1 MTVCGLAAQCPVRR
15 SAVGFV
21 CFFFFPF
28 TISYLNAGNAKYDYI
43 HGRLTH
49 LNGRIV
55 LVSVDRVFLANTRAA
70 KTFSAAA

>member
-1 MTVCGLAAQCPVRR
+1 MAWLRSAQCEV
-15 SAVGFV
+15 ALLDL
-21 CFFFFPF
+21 FFFPF
-28 TISYLNAGNAKYDYI
+28 RISCFNAGNAKYDCI

>member
-1 MTVCGLAAQCPVRR
+1 MAWLRSAQCEE
-15 SAVGFV
+15 ALLDLFV
-21 CFFFFPF
+21 FFFFPF